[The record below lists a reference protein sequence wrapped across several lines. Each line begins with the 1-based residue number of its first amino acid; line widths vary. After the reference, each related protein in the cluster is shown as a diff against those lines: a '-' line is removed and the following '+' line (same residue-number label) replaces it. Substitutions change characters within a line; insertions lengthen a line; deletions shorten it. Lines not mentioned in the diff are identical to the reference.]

1 MIRISKTDNDLITT
15 RRTVNLASP
24 EKSYMGGE
32 FLNNSKDH
40 IQLLIYDENE
50 NFLESFILDVDD
62 YMLVN
67 NGAGQEIR
75 MKAGTILRKN
85 GYDRGRFVL
94 KFLFLRYVAGS
105 DSTLLVKN
113 DGKIFGKSEGEV
125 FNKNLPSD
133 MMRVT
138 GGPGVIPDLTIKD
151 DKYWVEE
158 ISATRTEVRILP
170 QKIVDNEYID
180 NYIDMQN
187 SRKRI
192 NSVDSRLPGVQFEN
206 NLGDSKKLI
215 FGGQMEFNPNQLN
228 KGKFYI
234 RNAFITSITPP
245 APIYNLGDINNEVIE
260 RDADLN
266 NVGKAVPAQ
275 ASFFMTDAIIKGDEY
290 SWDYQL
296 SGGDSFGARTFRE
309 TGGVM
314 GQGLSPGKYGDR
326 LFAGYRTLF
335 ERFDGDAPDDPN
347 NAFDVSLAGKDAYT
361 NPHKFEYKDILTQ
374 TPRGITRPKWE
385 FLHTLRPI
393 IIEQNEYV
401 IVEFQSNSTLTR
413 QKEDG
418 IDVLNEDGVTPYTN
432 FPTNYYWT
440 VTGHDWDKNK
450 GSGGKGFQDLRP
462 GPGKDFEII
471 TSQGQMASVAPGF
484 ENRLFNSNL
493 AQYTN
498 NPFQAQTLNSTKG
511 SSIILKLNSSDLWI
525 GLGLT
530 VVQNTAEGLGKSTIH
545 LPAIVWTPHS
555 RAT

>member
-75 MKAGTILRKN
+75 MKTGTILRKN

-158 ISATRTEVRILP
+158 VSATRTEVRILP

-192 NSVDSRLPGVQFEN
+192 SSIDSELPGVKFED
-206 NLGDSKKLI
+206 NLGDSTKLI
-215 FGGQMEFNPNQLN
+215 FGGQMDFNPNQLN
-228 KGKFYI
+228 KGKFYVP
-234 RNAFITSITPP
+234 NAFITSITPP
-245 APIYNLGDINNEVIE
+245 VPIYNLGDLNTEPVE
-260 RDADLN
+260 RDADVN

-275 ASFFMTDAIIKGDEY
+275 ASFFMTDNLIKGDEY
-290 SWDYQL
+290 AWNYNSSFAPFGTLTQL
-296 SGGDSFGARTFRE
+296 N
-309 TGGVM
+309 
-314 GQGLSPGKYGDR
+314 LSPGKFGDR
-326 LFAGYRTLF
+326 FFEGYRTLF
-335 ERFDGDAPDDPN
+335 EKFDKDGPDDSD
-347 NAFDVSLAGKDAYT
+347 NAFDVNLAGRDAYT
-361 NPHKFEYKDILTQ
+361 NPHIFEYKSINVQ
-374 TPRGITRPKWE
+374 TPRGITKPKWE
-385 FLHTLRPI
+385 QLHTLRPI
-393 IIEQNEYV
+393 IVEQNEYV
-401 IVEFQSNSTLTR
+401 IMEFQSNSTLTR
-413 QKEDG
+413 EKEDG
-418 IDVLNEDGVTPYTN
+418 VNVSNEDGVTPYTN

-450 GSGGKGFQDLRP
+450 GSGGKGFQDIRP
-462 GPGKDFEII
+462 GPGRDFEII
-471 TSQGQMASVAPGF
+471 TSAGQMASVAPGF
-484 ENRLFNSNL
+484 ENRTFNSNL

>member
-1 MIRISKTDNDLITT
+1 MIRLSKTDNDLITT
-15 RRTVNLASP
+15 QRTVNLNSP

-32 FLNNSKDH
+32 FLTNSKDH

-62 YMLVN
+62 YMLVD
-67 NGAGQEIR
+67 NGTGQEIR
-75 MKAGTILRKN
+75 MKTGTILRKN

-170 QKIVDNEYID
+170 QKIVDYDYNEDYTA
-180 NYIDMQN
+180 MQN

-192 NSVDSRLPGVQFEN
+192 NSVDSELPAVQFEN

-234 RNAFITSITPP
+234 RDAFVTSITPP
-245 APIYNLGDINNEVIE
+245 APIYNLGDLNNEPVE
-260 RDADLN
+260 RDADAN

-275 ASFFMTDAIIKGDEY
+275 ASFFMTDSLIKGDEY
-290 SWDYQL
+290 AWNYNVTYQVL
-296 SGGDSFGARTFRE
+296 GNTEDA
-309 TGGVM
+309 
-314 GQGLSPGKYGDR
+314 LSPGKSGDR
-326 LFAGYRTLF
+326 FFEGYRTLF
-335 ERFDGDAPDDPN
+335 QRFNGDEPDDPD
-347 NAFDVSLAGKDAYT
+347 NAFDVSLSGKDAYT
-361 NPHKFEYKDILTQ
+361 NPHIFEYKDITIQ
-374 TPRGITRPKWE
+374 TPRGITRPKWNQI
-385 FLHTLRPI
+385 HRLRPI
-393 IIEQNEYV
+393 VIEQNEYV
-401 IVEFQSNSTLTR
+401 IMEFQSNSTLTR

-450 GSGGKGFQDLRP
+450 GSGGKGFQTVRP
-462 GPGKDFEII
+462 GPGRDFEII
-471 TSQGQMASVAPGF
+471 TSAGQMAQVAPGF
-484 ENRLFNSNL
+484 ENRPFNSNL
-493 AQYTN
+493 ATYTN

>member
-67 NGAGQEIR
+67 NGAGQEVR
-75 MKAGTILRKN
+75 MKTGTILRKN

-113 DGKIFGKSEGEV
+113 DGKIFGKNQNEV
-125 FNKNLPSD
+125 FDRNLPSD

-158 ISATRTEVRILP
+158 VSATRTEVRILP

-192 NSVDSRLPGVQFEN
+192 SSIDSELPGVKFED
-206 NLGDSKKLI
+206 NLGDSTKLI
-215 FGGQMEFNPNQLN
+215 FGGQMDFNPNQLN
-228 KGKFYI
+228 KGKFYVP
-234 RNAFITSITPP
+234 NAFITSITPP
-245 APIYNLGDINNEVIE
+245 VPIYNLGDLNTEPVE
-260 RDADLN
+260 RDADVN

-275 ASFFMTDAIIKGDEY
+275 ASFFMTDNLIKGDEY
-290 SWDYQL
+290 AWNYNSSFAPFGTLTQL
-296 SGGDSFGARTFRE
+296 N
-309 TGGVM
+309 
-314 GQGLSPGKYGDR
+314 LSPGKFGDR
-326 LFAGYRTLF
+326 FFEGYRTLF
-335 ERFDGDAPDDPN
+335 EKFDKDGPDDPD
-347 NAFDVSLAGKDAYT
+347 NAFDVNLAGRDAYT
-361 NPHKFEYKDILTQ
+361 NPHIFEYKSINVQ
-374 TPRGITRPKWE
+374 TPRGITKPKWE
-385 FLHTLRPI
+385 QLHTLRPI
-393 IIEQNEYV
+393 IVEQNEYV
-401 IVEFQSNSTLTR
+401 IMEFQSNSTLTR

-418 IDVLNEDGVTPYTN
+418 VNVSNEDGVTPYTN

>member
-1 MIRISKTDNDLITT
+1 MIRLSKTDNDLITT
-15 RRTVNLASP
+15 QRTVNLNSP

-32 FLNNSKDH
+32 FLTNSKDH

-62 YMLVN
+62 YMLVD
-67 NGAGQEIR
+67 NGTGQEIR
-75 MKAGTILRKN
+75 MKTGTILRKN

-158 ISATRTEVRILP
+158 ISATRTEIRILP
-170 QKIVDNEYID
+170 QKIVDYDYNEDYTA
-180 NYIDMQN
+180 MQN

-192 NSVDSRLPGVQFEN
+192 NSIDSELPAVQFEN

-234 RNAFITSITPP
+234 RDAFVTSITPP
-245 APIYNLGDINNEVIE
+245 APIYNLGDLNNEPVE
-260 RDADLN
+260 RDADAN

-275 ASFFMTDAIIKGDEY
+275 ASFFMTDSLIKGDEY
-290 SWDYQL
+290 AWNYNVTYQD
-296 SGGDSFGARTFRE
+296 SGDTEDA
-309 TGGVM
+309 
-314 GQGLSPGKYGDR
+314 LSPGKSGDR
-326 LFAGYRTLF
+326 FFEGYRTLF
-335 ERFDGDAPDDPN
+335 QRFNGDEPDDPD
-347 NAFDVSLAGKDAYT
+347 NAFDVSLSGKDAYT
-361 NPHKFEYKDILTQ
+361 NPHIFEYKDITIQ
-374 TPRGITRPKWE
+374 TPRGITRPKWNQI
-385 FLHTLRPI
+385 HRLRPI
-393 IIEQNEYV
+393 VIEQNEYV
-401 IVEFQSNSTLTR
+401 IMEFQSNSTLTR

-450 GSGGKGFQDLRP
+450 GSGGKGFQTVRP
-462 GPGKDFEII
+462 GPGRDFEII
-471 TSQGQMASVAPGF
+471 TSAGQMAQVAPGF
-484 ENRLFNSNL
+484 ENRPFNSNL
-493 AQYTN
+493 ATYTN